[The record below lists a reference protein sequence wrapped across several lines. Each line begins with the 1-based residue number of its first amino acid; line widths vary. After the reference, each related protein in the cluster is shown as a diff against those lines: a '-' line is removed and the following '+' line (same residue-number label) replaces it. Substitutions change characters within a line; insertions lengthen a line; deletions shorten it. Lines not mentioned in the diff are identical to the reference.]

1 MPPDWN
7 AARAAVML
15 DPSVTMLNAGSFGP
29 VPHVVFDHV
38 TALRAELAAGPTNFL
53 VRTVPPRLWAARVR
67 TAAFLGTRA
76 DRFVFTANVSAGIN
90 LVASGLPPVE
100 PGEVLLTDHEYGCMV
115 WVWER
120 FAARRGLT
128 IRTFPLPTM
137 ATDPAEIVAAAE
149 RAFTPHTR
157 LFFFSH
163 VLSPTGLV
171 LPAADLCAAARR
183 RGIVTVV
190 DGAHAPGLLPLDI
203 AAVGA
208 DYYAGNLHKW
218 VLAPTGAGFLVIGE
232 GNHDRLE
239 PLHVSWGYK
248 PDAYPLGDA
257 AASRT
262 ADAPDAF
269 GSTPR
274 TRFLE
279 FEGTRD
285 PCPWLAV
292 PAALDFQDALGWDN
306 VRRRATELAEYTRGV
321 VPLPPATPSA
331 PGMSGTMTAFALP
344 AGTNAVALRRA
355 LWERRVEIPV
365 VERPDRLLLRVSHPF
380 FTTEAELDR
389 LAAVLREVL

>member
-1 MPPDWN
+1 MPDWS

-15 DPSVTMLNAGSFGP
+15 DPTVSMLNAGSFGP
-29 VPHVVFDHV
+29 VPWPVFERV
-38 TALRAELAAGPTNFL
+38 TERRRELAAGPTNFL
-53 VRTVPPRLWAARVR
+53 VRTVPPLLWAARER
-67 TAAFLGTRA
+67 AAAFLGTRPE
-76 DRFVFTANVSAGIN
+76 RFVFTANVSAAVN
-90 LVASGLPPVE
+90 LVASGLPPVG

-128 IRTFPLPTM
+128 LRTFPLPTM
-137 ATDPAEIVAAAE
+137 ADDPAETVVAAE
-149 RAFTPHTR
+149 RAFTPRTR

-171 LPAADLCAAARR
+171 LPAAELCAAARR
-183 RGIVTVV
+183 RGILTVV
-190 DGAHAPGLLPLDI
+190 DGAHAPGMLPLDI
-203 AAVGA
+203 DAVGA

-218 VLAPTGAGFLVIGE
+218 VLAPTGAGFLAVGA
-232 GNHDRLE
+232 GNHDKLE

-248 PDAYPLGDA
+248 PDAYPLGEPGG
-257 AASRT
+257 SRT
-262 ADAPDAF
+262 PDTPDAF

-274 TRFLE
+274 VRYLE

-285 PCPWLAV
+285 PCPWLVV
-292 PAALDFQDALGWDN
+292 PDALAFQDALGWGN
-306 VRRRATELAEYTRGV
+306 VRRRAAELGAYTRSV
-321 VPLPPATPSA
+321 VPLPPATPA
-331 PGMSGTMTAFALP
+331 TPGMSGTMTAFELP
-344 AGTNAVALRRA
+344 AGTDAVRLRRA

-389 LAAVLREVL
+389 LVTVLREVL

>member
-1 MPPDWN
+1 MPDWS

-15 DPSVTMLNAGSFGP
+15 DPAVTMLNAGSFGP
-29 VPHVVFDHV
+29 VPHAVFDRV
-38 TALRAELAAGPTNFL
+38 TELRRQLAEGPTNFL
-53 VRTVPPRLWAARVR
+53 VRTVPPLLWGARER
-67 TAAFLGTRA
+67 TAAFLGTRPE
-76 DRFVFTANVSAGIN
+76 RFVFTSNVSAAIN
-90 LVASGLPPVE
+90 LVASGLPAVE

-137 ATDPAEIVAAAE
+137 AADPAEIVAAAE
-149 RAFTPHTR
+149 AAFSDRTR

-171 LPAADLCAAARR
+171 LPAAELCAAARR
-183 RGIVTVV
+183 WGIRTVV

-203 AAVGA
+203 DAVGA

-218 VLAPTGAGFLVIGE
+218 VLAPTGAGFLALGTNCEAI
-232 GNHDRLE
+232 E

-248 PDAYPLGDA
+248 PDSYPLGDPRGSA
-257 AASRT
+257 HP
-262 ADAPDAF
+262 DAPDAF

-274 TRFLE
+274 VRFLE

-306 VRRRATELAEYTRGV
+306 VRRRAAELGAYTRGV
-321 VPLPPATPSA
+321 IDLPPATPV
-331 PGMSGTMTAFALP
+331 GLSGTMTAFELP
-344 AGTNAVALRRA
+344 AGTDAAALRRA
-355 LWERRVEIPV
+355 LWDRRVEIPV
-365 VERPDRLLLRVSHPF
+365 IERPDRLLLRVSHPF
-380 FTTEAELDR
+380 FTTESELDR